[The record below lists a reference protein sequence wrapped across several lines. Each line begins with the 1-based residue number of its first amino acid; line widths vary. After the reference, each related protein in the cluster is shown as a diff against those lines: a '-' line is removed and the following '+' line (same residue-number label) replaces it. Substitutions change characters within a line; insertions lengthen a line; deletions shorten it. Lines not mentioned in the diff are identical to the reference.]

1 MMKRVRTSAT
11 CVRMLLG
18 VGLLTLGSGNP
29 AEADSKCTVAKLKGN
44 YVYAQ
49 DGFNI
54 YVYAQDGF
62 NIEGDTAAQRT
73 PFAQSGREVFD
84 GKGNMSGAATGSLNG
99 NIVRSTYAGTYAVNS
114 DCTDTVTFTD
124 NFKQTFHYDIFIKD
138 DGREFVFIQTDAG
151 VVTAAY

>member
-44 YVYAQ
+44 
-49 DGFNI
+49 

-151 VVTAAY
+151 VVTAAYERRR